1 MIIGAKMT
9 DLIKRFARWRA
20 DYLHRAKQIYFSPKR
35 NFKVTLIVSAL
46 CAVVLTV
53 VTVSL
58 TQVLKSPQSGID
70 SHDLTAKVT
79 SFRFP
84 DEQHKPAERS
94 PNWHILGSNELT
106 ENNFSMIEGSLQ
118 HRMLHFTFDDGP
130 SLDTTSRILD
140 SLTEYNLRATFF
152 VVGERL
158 FGPEAGARRDLLK
171 RMEKGGHTV
180 ALHSYSHDDLRS
192 LSDSQI
198 HRQLDRSERMM
209 IANLGYRPALFRP
222 PYGGRNE
229 RTNALLRT
237 RGYIEI
243 LWNIAPD
250 EYGARTPWE
259 IVSNFHAAL
268 NKQER
273 SENGPGGIILLHD
286 NRSETANTFPAL
298 MEELRR
304 RNCLLLSK
312 EGEELWDVVGDLSYF
327 LFYGDSLPDKF
338 IAQRQVFAREAAS
351 EYCFEMSVGET
362 PAQTERLSKLRSG

>member
-1 MIIGAKMT
+1 MKQ
-9 DLIKRFARWRA
+9 FSRWCA
-20 DYLHRAKQIYFSPKR
+20 DYLCRARRIYFTQKR
-35 NFKVTLIVSAL
+35 ILKVTLIVSVS
-46 CAVVLTV
+46 CVVVLMV
-53 VTVSL
+53 VTVWL
-58 TQVLKSPQSGID
+58 TPALRSPQNGVGSRD
-70 SHDLTAKVT
+70 QTAKVVP
-79 SFRFP
+79 FRFP
-84 DEQHKPAERS
+84 DEQHKLTEYS
-94 PNWHILGSNELT
+94 PNWHILGSNEPSET
-106 ENNFSMIEGSLQ
+106 NFPMIQGFLQ

-130 SLDTTSRILD
+130 SIGTTSRILD
-140 SLTEYNLRATFF
+140 MLSEYNLRATFF
-152 VVGERL
+152 VVGKQL
-158 FGPEAGARRDLLK
+158 FGPDANVRRDLLK
-171 RMEKGGHTV
+171 RMKKGGHTV

-209 IANLGYRPALFRP
+209 VANLGYRPALFRP
-222 PYGGRNE
+222 PYGGRSE

-273 SENGPGGIILLHD
+273 HEKGPGGIVLLHD
-286 NRSETANTFPAL
+286 NRPETADTFPAL

-304 RNCLLLSK
+304 RNCLLFSK

-327 LFYGDSLPDKF
+327 LFYGDSLPDTL
-338 IAQRQVFAREAAS
+338 IAQRQILAREAAS
-351 EYCFEMSVGET
+351 EYCFEMRVGEA
-362 PAQTERLSKLRSG
+362 PAQTEKLSKLHSG